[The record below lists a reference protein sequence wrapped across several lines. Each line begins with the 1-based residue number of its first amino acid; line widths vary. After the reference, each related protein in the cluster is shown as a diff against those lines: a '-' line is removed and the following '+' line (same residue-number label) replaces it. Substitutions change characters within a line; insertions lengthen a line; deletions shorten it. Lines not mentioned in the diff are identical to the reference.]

1 MTTRKILDRGSA
13 DKAERTIR
21 SRTRL
26 RILLVLP
33 VAATAAVALA
43 ACGSPSAPSAA
54 SSPGGGSSP
63 AAAAALSV
71 KTAEIGSAM
80 VLTNAKGF
88 TLYAFSPDTSTTS
101 KCVGT
106 CAHIWPPVP
115 GPVAAAGV
123 KGTFGTIKRA
133 DGTTQATF
141 DGHPLYTYVGDT
153 APGQTKGNGIKGLWS
168 EVTTSG
174 STPFDALSV
183 KTAEIGS
190 ATVLTNAKGF
200 TLYAFS
206 PDTSTTSKCVGTCA
220 HIWPPVLGPVT
231 AAGVKGTFGT
241 IKRADGTTQATFDGH
256 PLYTYVGDTAPGQ
269 TKGNGIKGLWSEV
282 TTSGSAVSAGSS
294 SSGSGGGG
302 Y

>member
-1 MTTRKILDRGSA
+1 MTTRKILDPGSH

-21 SRTRL
+21 SRIRL

-33 VAATAAVALA
+33 VAAAAAVALA
-43 ACGSPSAPSAA
+43 ACGSPSTPSAA
-54 SSPGGGSSP
+54 SSPGGSSP
-63 AAAAALSV
+63 AAAA
-71 KTAEIGSAM
+71 
-80 VLTNAKGF
+80 
-88 TLYAFSPDTSTTS
+88 
-101 KCVGT
+101 
-106 CAHIWPPVP
+106 
-115 GPVAAAGV
+115 
-123 KGTFGTIKRA
+123 
-133 DGTTQATF
+133 
-141 DGHPLYTYVGDT
+141 
-153 APGQTKGNGIKGLWS
+153 
-168 EVTTSG
+168 
-174 STPFDALSV
+174 ALSV

-220 HIWPPVLGPVT
+220 QVWPPVLGPVT

-241 IKRADGTTQATFDGH
+241 INRADGTTQATFDGH

>member
-1 MTTRKILDRGSA
+1 MTTRKNHDPGSD

-21 SRTRL
+21 SRIRL

-33 VAATAAVALA
+33 AAAAVAVALA
-43 ACGSPSAPSAA
+43 ACGSPGTPSAA
-54 SSPGGGSSP
+54 SSSGGGSP
-63 AAAAALSV
+63 AAAVALSV
-71 KTAEIGSAM
+71 KTAEIGNAT
-80 VLTNAKGF
+80 VLTNAQGF

-106 CAHIWPPVP
+106 CA
-115 GPVAAAGV
+115 
-123 KGTFGTIKRA
+123 
-133 DGTTQATF
+133 Q
-141 DGHPLYTYVGDT
+141 
-153 APGQTKGNGIKGLWS
+153 
-168 EVTTSG
+168 
-174 STPFDALSV
+174 
-183 KTAEIGS
+183 
-190 ATVLTNAKGF
+190 
-200 TLYAFS
+200 
-206 PDTSTTSKCVGTCA
+206 
-220 HIWPPVLGPVT
+220 IWPPVLGPVT
-231 AAGVKGTFGT
+231 AAGIEGTFGT

>member
-1 MTTRKILDRGSA
+1 MTTRKILDRGFGE
-13 DKAERTIR
+13 KAERPIR
-21 SRTRL
+21 SRIHP
-26 RILLVLP
+26 RILLFLP
-33 VAATAAVALA
+33 AAAAAAAALTA
-43 ACGSPSAPSAA
+43 CSSASTPSAA
-54 SSPGGGSSP
+54 SSPGGSGP

-71 KTAEIGSAM
+71 KTAEIGGAT

-115 GPVAAAGV
+115 GPVATAGV

-141 DGHPLYTYVGDT
+141 DGHPLYAYVGDT

-183 KTAEIGS
+183 KTAEIGG

-220 HIWPPVLGPVT
+220 QIWPPFLGPVNT
-231 AAGVKGTFGT
+231 AGIEGTFGT

-294 SSGSGGGG
+294 SSGSGGGS

>member
-115 GPVAAAGV
+115 GPVATADV

-133 DGTTQATF
+133 DGTTQATS
-141 DGHPLYTYVGDT
+141 T
-153 APGQTKGNGIKGLWS
+153 ATRC
-168 EVTTSG
+168 
-174 STPFDALSV
+174 TP
-183 KTAEIGS
+183 TS
-190 ATVLTNAKGF
+190 AT
-200 TLYAFS
+200 
-206 PDTSTTSKCVGTCA
+206 P
-220 HIWPPVLGPVT
+220 PPVRPKAMASRRGC
-231 AAGVKGTFGT
+231 GT
-241 IKRADGTTQATFDGH
+241 RSDH
-256 PLYTYVGDTAPGQ
+256 LR
-269 TKGNGIKGLWSEV
+269 
-282 TTSGSAVSAGSS
+282 
-294 SSGSGGGG
+294 
-302 Y
+302 

>member
-1 MTTRKILDRGSA
+1 MTTRKILDRGFG

-21 SRTRL
+21 SRIHP

-33 VAATAAVALA
+33 AAAAAAAALTA
-43 ACGSPSAPSAA
+43 CSSPSTPSAA
-54 SSPGGGSSP
+54 SSPGGTGP

-71 KTAEIGSAM
+71 KTAEIGGAM

-115 GPVAAAGV
+115 GPV
-123 KGTFGTIKRA
+123 
-133 DGTTQATF
+133 
-141 DGHPLYTYVGDT
+141 
-153 APGQTKGNGIKGLWS
+153 
-168 EVTTSG
+168 
-174 STPFDALSV
+174 
-183 KTAEIGS
+183 
-190 ATVLTNAKGF
+190 
-200 TLYAFS
+200 
-206 PDTSTTSKCVGTCA
+206 
-220 HIWPPVLGPVT
+220 T

-256 PLYTYVGDTAPGQ
+256 PLYAYVGDTAPGQ

-294 SSGSGGGG
+294 LSGSGGGG